1 MIRGIIHYTPGQYGS
16 GSWLLAA
23 FSTIDHGWEPRFLG
37 GRMHRPRSL
46 PLADS
51 DAPIKAGDDGRGE
64 GEP

>member
-1 MIRGIIHYTPGQYGS
+1 
-16 GSWLLAA
+16 
-23 FSTIDHGWEPRFLG
+23 
-37 GRMHRPRSL
+37 MHRPRSL